1 MRQDLTDAKRVA
13 DMRVAN
19 RGEGALIHRLSLS
32 LIALIAVP
40 SMAAA
45 PAPIAGRWKTDD
57 GKGVVVMAACGN
69 KMCGRIERLLVKQ
82 PAGGQLDERNPDK
95 AKRERKVTGLQIYW
109 DLVPSG
115 DGWKGEGYSPEDGR
129 YYKAHLRVKGSKL
142 TMKGCVSVFCRTV
155 TWTKMG

>member
-1 MRQDLTDAKRVA
+1 
-13 DMRVAN
+13 
-19 RGEGALIHRLSLS
+19 
-32 LIALIAVP
+32 
-40 SMAAA
+40 MAAA

-57 GKGVVVMAACGN
+57 GKGVVVLAACGN

-95 AKRERKVTGLQIYW
+95 SKRDRKVTGLQIYW

-129 YYKAHLRVKGSKL
+129 YYKAHLRVKGGKL